1 MCKGTL
7 FFAHMQIYSY
17 LCSEIY
23 EPRSKGRNFLDIWQ
37 MKNNSSWTN

>member
-23 EPRSKGRNFLDIWQ
+23 EPRSKGRNYFYNYG
-37 MKNNSSWTN
+37 K